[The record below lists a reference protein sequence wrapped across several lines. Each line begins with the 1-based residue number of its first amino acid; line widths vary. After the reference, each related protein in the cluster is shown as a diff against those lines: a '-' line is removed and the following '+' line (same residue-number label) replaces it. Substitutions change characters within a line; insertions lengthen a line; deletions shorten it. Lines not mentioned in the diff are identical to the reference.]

1 MSVFF
6 PACKRIMLLIN
17 RTYVI
22 TLCYHQTCISL
33 QNYVTLPVYTA
44 LVTVDAIPL
53 PKLKACISV
62 QALVT
67 LPVDTSHLLQSPTKV
82 KSLPG
87 YACNGFVYVAAMSY
101 AYL

>member
-1 MSVFF
+1 
-6 PACKRIMLLIN
+6 MLMIN
-17 RTYVI
+17 RTYMIAVGN
-22 TLCYHQTCISL
+22 HQTCISS
-33 QNYVTLPVYTA
+33 QNYVTMPVYTV
-44 LVTVDAIPL
+44 LITVDAIPL

-67 LPVDTSHLLQSPTKV
+67 LPVDTSHLLQSPTKF

-101 AYL
+101 TYLQNCYQFCL